1 MKIKKIRRKEG
12 VGVGVDNGL
21 VDHNVYIDT

>member
-1 MKIKKIRRKEG
+1 MKIKRIRRKEG
-12 VGVGVDNGL
+12 VGVDAGSGS